1 MALDDEAKVIQ
12 AEQTS
17 TEVISAFNRIP
28 YSLIN
33 QEATRPARDLL
44 AEFTQIAKYYKVYK
58 RGAEFYTEGTN
69 GDYMPSN
76 MRYKM
81 SASLVDKEA
90 RFMFAEMPD
99 IKVTDSSDAAEPS
112 EDAKAVLDTINGLL
126 QAVFD
131 ENMMEQQ
138 LLKAAKDC
146 FIGKRVACLTN
157 FNEDGVTINFLPS
170 TQFIYEY
177 KMGTRQ
183 LERFVAFII
192 VRDAVNTS
200 DRKIFMKKYR
210 LAQTPAGQPDQVYL
224 TEALYDGGGKLIEM
238 YEEDQLLQIDFIPA
252 VVILNDGLT
261 GDIYG
266 ESEIEI
272 LQDYESWY
280 SKLSNADADA
290 ERKSMNPITYA
301 VDMDAAS
308 TKGLSSAAGAFWDL
322 GSDQNLDHPSPM
334 IGKLESTMSYSAALK
349 TTLDRIK
356 TVGYEQ
362 VDVPNITLESMT
374 GAVTSGKALKAV
386 YWPLITRCK
395 EKMKTWGP
403 QLQAVVRQI
412 VDCAIAFPEC
422 IERYVSGPVYGVSY
436 EVHVDQKLPLPED
449 EQEQKTMD
457 LSEVQANTMS
467 KRSYMKKWHD
477 YTDAE
482 VLEELQQMALERQI
496 LEDAAFGGSPFEPQ
510 APYPSAQAGEY
521 NEEAIASGGKAAAD
535 QPEGQPDG
543 AQAAGN
549 Q

>member
-1 MALDDEAKVIQ
+1 MTLDDEAKVIK

-17 TEVISAFNRIP
+17 TEVLSAFNRIP

-33 QEATRPARDLL
+33 AEATRPARDLL
-44 AEFTQIAKYYKVYK
+44 AEFTQISKYYKVYK
-58 RGAEFYTEGTN
+58 KGAEFFTEGTN
-69 GDYMPSN
+69 GDYTPSN
-76 MRYKM
+76 MHYRM

-90 RFMFAEMPD
+90 RFMFAETPD
-99 IKVTDSSDAAEPS
+99 IRVTDSSDALKPTD
-112 EDAKAVLDTINGLL
+112 DAKEVLDNINGML
-126 QAVFD
+126 QAIFS

-157 FNEDGVTINFLPS
+157 FNEDGVTLNFLPA

-177 KMGTRQ
+177 KMGSRE
-183 LERFVAFII
+183 LEKFVAFII
-192 VRDAVNTS
+192 VRDAINTS
-200 DRKIFMKKYR
+200 DRKIFMKKYQ
-210 LAQTPAGQPDQVYL
+210 LVQTSAGQDNQVYL

-266 ESEIEI
+266 ESEIEL

-290 ERKSMNPITYA
+290 ERKSMNPITYT
-301 VDMDAAS
+301 VDMDAQS

-322 GSDQNLDHPSPM
+322 GSDQNLENPSPQ
-334 IGKLESTMSYSAALK
+334 IGKMESAMSYSSALK

-374 GAVTSGKALKAV
+374 GAITSGKALKAV
-386 YWPLITRCK
+386 YWPLIVRCK

-403 QLQAVVRQI
+403 QLEAVVKQI
-412 VDCAIAFPEC
+412 VDCAIVFPEC
-422 IERYVSGPVYGVSY
+422 IEQYVNGPIYGVSY

-449 EQEQKTMD
+449 EQEEKTMD
-457 LSEVQANTMS
+457 LSEVQSNTMS
-467 KRSYMKKWHD
+467 RKSYMKKWHD
-477 YTDAE
+477 YTDEE
-482 VLEELQQMALERQI
+482 VQEELEQMALERQI
-496 LEDAAFGGSPFEPQ
+496 LDEASFGGSMSEPSE
-510 APYPSAQAGEY
+510 PYSTDSSTGEY
-521 NEEAIASGGKAAAD
+521 NEDELLTS
-535 QPEGQPDG
+535 EGENTEEP
-543 AQAAGN
+543 
-549 Q
+549 